1 VSASIY
7 ISTDVPDTDI
17 TVKLLDVDPSG
28 RALNLS
34 EGIARAQY
42 RESFTDPTPLK
53 PGQVYKLDVELYPV
67 SNWFA
72 AGHRVRVEVSSSNFP
87 TFPRNLNTGDSDT
100 GTQMRVAHTK
110 IFYSARRPSA
120 IVLPVVPEGASA
132 QWRPPVKLA
141 EQ

>member
-67 SNWFA
+67 SNWLRRAIVCEWRFPA
-72 AGHRVRVEVSSSNFP
+72 ATSRRSLAISILGIRIP
-87 TFPRNLNTGDSDT
+87 
-100 GTQMRVAHTK
+100 
-110 IFYSARRPSA
+110 ARRCESLTQRSFIA
-120 IVLPVVPEGASA
+120 HDVRL
-132 QWRPPVKLA
+132 Q
-141 EQ
+141 